1 MSRFGWLSGS
11 GMLAVS
17 LILALPAAAT
27 AWVNDEAKLFSPEA
41 VAQAD
46 GRIQDIVHHF
56 HRDLTIDTIES
67 IPADMQAEYQQ
78 SGKAKFFLDW
88 ADRRAKDKRLQGIYV
103 LICKNPGHLEI
114 VLDKS
119 IREHGFTFADRDLLA
134 KQMLG
139 LLKEKRYDAAL
150 AEAVNFVDS
159 RLRAHQGRAA
169 APLPAQPHPGG
180 PQNPAQGSPILGWIC
195 FGVAALVGI
204 WLVMAVVRMLF
215 GGGRGYGPG
224 GPGSGGYGPGGY
236 GGGGGGGFLSSML
249 GGMFG
254 AAAGN
259 WIYDSFRGGGR
270 GGSWGGGGMTAG
282 DSGSSPDSG
291 AGDFSGDPGGGGDFG
306 GDPGGGGGDFGG
318 GGGDIGGG
326 GGDFGGGGGGGD
338 F

>member
-1 MSRFGWLSGS
+1 M
-11 GMLAVS
+11 
-17 LILALPAAAT
+17 
-27 AWVNDEAKLFSPEA
+27 
-41 VAQAD
+41 
-46 GRIQDIVHHF
+46 
-56 HRDLTIDTIES
+56 
-67 IPADMQAEYQQ
+67 
-78 SGKAKFFLDW
+78 
-88 ADRRAKDKRLQGIYV
+88 
-103 LICKNPGHLEI
+103 LICKNAGHLEI

-159 RLRAHQGRAA
+159 RLRAAGAVRRPPCRPSRIPAARRTPPRARRSWA
-169 APLPAQPHPGG
+169 G
-180 PQNPAQGSPILGWIC
+180 IC

-259 WIYDSFRGGGR
+259 SIYDSFRGGGR
-270 GGSWGGGGMTAG
+270 GGGSWGGGGMTSG

-306 GDPGGGGGDFGG
+306 GDPGGGAGDFGG
-318 GGGDIGGG
+318 GGGDIRRRRGR
-326 GGDFGGGGGGGD
+326 FRWRWWRRR
-338 F
+338 FLTPSFPRKPWEREA